1 MPADMSAVVVGTG
14 RMAPGIA
21 AALAQAGARV
31 TVAGRSL
38 DRAVRTAELA
48 GVGVTARALEPGAF
62 RDAWLVVETVT
73 EDVEIKTQVYA
84 LVTPWLG
91 GDTVLATN
99 TSGLSISALGRGL
112 PRPEAFA
119 GLHFLYPADI
129 TAVVEIIAGEATA
142 DETVDALSELA
153 ARMGKAPIVARR
165 DVPGFVWNRLQHA
178 LLREA
183 LWLVDQQVADIA
195 TVDAA
200 VSDGLAPRWLAAGP
214 FATVDLGGMDTWSRV
229 ATEIFPHLASDP
241 GLAAALG
248 EHEQAGTTFYEWDA
262 SAQPDVSEL
271 RSQAIRASRD
281 VTAARRRLTPAARS
295 GGTPRDPARGR
306 AQPEDLAAARDALA
320 GPATAPADGQVP
332 LTRHAAAL
340 RSIADALDAQHL
352 PEEIART
359 SGQLRLL
366 AARYE
371 DAAVATQLG
380 LPRESGQP

>member
-1 MPADMSAVVVGTG
+1 MPAQMSAVVLGTG

-38 DRAVRTAELA
+38 DRAIRAAELA
-48 GVGVTARALEPGAF
+48 GVGVTARALQPGTF
-62 RDAWLVVETVT
+62 REARLVVETVT
-73 EDVEIKTQVYA
+73 EDFEVKTRVYA
-84 LVTPWLG
+84 LVAPWLG
-91 GDTVLATN
+91 RDTVLATN

-142 DETVDALSELA
+142 DETVGALSDLA
-153 ARMGKAPIVARR
+153 VQMGKAPIVAHL

-183 LWLVDQQVADIA
+183 LWLVDQQVADMA

-241 GLAAALG
+241 GLAAALD
-248 EHEQAGTTFYEWDA
+248 EHARAATTFYEWDA
-262 SAQPDVSEL
+262 GAQPDVAEL
-271 RSQAIRASRD
+271 RSHAIQTSRD
-281 VTAARRRLTPAARS
+281 IAAARRRLTPAARS
-295 GGTPRDPARGR
+295 GSAPR
-306 AQPEDLAAARDALA
+306 
-320 GPATAPADGQVP
+320 GPAPGPGVDVRTP
-332 LTRHAAAL
+332 LARHAALL
-340 RSIADALDAQHL
+340 RSIADALDGQRL
-352 PEEIART
+352 PEEIARS

-371 DAAVATQLG
+371 DAALPAPG
-380 LPRESGQP
+380 LRE